1 MGFIVIPAWVEEA
14 GALIYPVLAVAAALE
29 AVNSLTVPVS
39 ARGHKAFQ
47 CFREAAPGSW
57 KSACTHGSDKGPG
70 FGHGTHCFFMIAKIL
85 EAASFKK
92 KCEFLASGGKIVKI
106 WQKWADIPT
115 WQLLAGHAPHSRI
128 LYSNHHGPFQAA
140 ALTLSSY
147 VALGGTGICD
157 SCTTPGSK
165 RNW

>member
-70 FGHGTHCFFMIAKIL
+70 FGHGTHCFFMIANIL

-92 KCEFLASGGKIVKI
+92 KKKSEFLASGGKKCE
-106 WQKWADIPT
+106 D
-115 WQLLAGHAPHSRI
+115 LAKVG
-128 LYSNHHGPFQAA
+128 
-140 ALTLSSY
+140 
-147 VALGGTGICD
+147 
-157 SCTTPGSK
+157 
-165 RNW
+165 